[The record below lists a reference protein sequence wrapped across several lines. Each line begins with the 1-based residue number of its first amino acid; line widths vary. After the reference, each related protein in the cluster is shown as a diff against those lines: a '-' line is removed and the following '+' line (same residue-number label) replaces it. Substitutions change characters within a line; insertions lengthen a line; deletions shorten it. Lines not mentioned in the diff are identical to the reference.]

1 MTYFPSALI
10 LTLGFWLLPL
20 AVRSQ
25 PVVPANDGTNTVVN
39 SEQNRTD
46 ISGGQLSG
54 NGANLFHSFSQ
65 FNLSEGQIANFLTNP
80 NIQNILGRISG
91 GDASVING
99 LISVTGGNSN
109 LFLMNPAGIVFGQN
123 ARLNVPGSFFATT
136 ATGIGFGD
144 RWFNATGSNDYKA
157 LLGNPNQF
165 NFNNSQVG
173 AIVNAGNLAV
183 GSGQSL
189 TLLGGTVINTG
200 QLSAPSG
207 QITVAAV
214 PGKNAVRIGQLG
226 NLLSLEIT
234 PSLQSETSAIAPQ
247 ALPQLLTGPGVAS
260 ATGLTT
266 NEQGQLVLT
275 GGQTVP
281 INGGNAIVSGSV
293 NVFAPSG
300 IAGGTVNILGEKVGL
315 FDANIDASGTDGGG
329 TVRVGGGWR
338 GMEPVPNAQVT
349 YVSPDSTIAANAI
362 DRGNGGTAVIWSD
375 NITRFLGN
383 ITARGGT
390 AAGNGGRVEVSGKN
404 ALTFQGEVDTRATNG
419 AIGNLWLDP
428 ANITI
433 VSGNGDS
440 NARSTGGELQP
451 APAPNET
458 YIPEVQLEQMTA
470 GSNVVIDTPG
480 YITLQNLPDN
490 KLSLQARTGDTV
502 TFRSGGVFV
511 VNDPKDSIETQG
523 GNINIFASSISVGGL
538 NANSGNIALTAN
550 GIDLR
555 GGSNSVSSAGGTIRL
570 QPNDSRAIR
579 IGGTGDILGILDLT
593 ATDLGALA
601 GDFGS
606 IAIGR
611 ENGSSESIAIVA
623 PITFNSPLTLQ
634 GSSIAIDNPLSASGS
649 ASLTLDAPQTDL
661 NANIATSG
669 GDLTF
674 TGNASLNAD
683 VALSAEATGNILFSG
698 SLDGDRALRLDAQ
711 RVLFGGTVGQAAPL
725 ASLTVNAGSTEV
737 SGNIATSGDMTFNSA
752 VTLNRSA
759 ALAAT
764 TGNIAF
770 ANTLD
775 STPGRANNLTLRA
788 GENITFGGRVG
799 QTQRLGR
806 LSADAASVTA
816 ASTIAARSLSVN
828 ARESATFGG
837 DSTAALGVDIKAGN
851 VLLEGNLRTDGGSVN
866 LQASRKV
873 RTGNIT
879 SNGGSIRVEGNAIA
893 AGAIDS
899 SSVSGTG
906 GAIALQTNAGSLTAG
921 ALNASGAIGGNIAV
935 TSQAGIS
942 ALDINSSSTSNG
954 NGGGVSL
961 SATGNI
967 QLGFVNAQGGTGG
980 TGGSVDVTTLG
991 LFRSNSVFN
1000 DISGNISSIS
1010 TAGGAGA
1017 GPIEISHGGG
1027 IDRPFVVGGAIDN
1040 GTTGSINAGAGNA
1053 ILPSLAFGQTYTQG
1067 SLPNQI
1073 SLITPAAPSA
1083 PAPIAEPIP
1092 APIPEPI
1099 PAPIPEPIPEQP
1111 LVTVNPDP
1119 ALSLPASLQVELRS
1133 SNRQRNSPITQ
1144 NIFVPDRRFDSLGS
1158 GVLAFEQTF
1167 SREYEKY
1174 LDLPAR
1180 TPISNMS
1187 VIYETLRKNEQITG
1201 VKSAII
1207 YLNWVSASAAAAAK
1221 ENGSVLVASQ
1231 DLSNL
1236 LPVRKNL
1243 TSGPPHPLEDNLG
1256 ERFSPEGKEVSDVP
1270 NGEHLEL
1277 VLVTA
1282 NAQPMRVLVPATTR
1296 WQVLQLADALQTE
1309 ITNPR
1314 RRSSISYLD
1323 SAQKLYRWL
1332 IAPMTAEL
1340 AALNIDNLIVIPA
1353 AGLRSVP
1360 FAALHDG
1367 KGFLV
1372 EKYSI
1377 SVIPSL
1383 SLTDIGYDNIA
1394 DDEILAMGASVFED
1408 KAPLPAV
1415 PVELESIAP
1424 PDRGKSFLNQDFTLA
1439 NLQAQRANRP
1449 FGIIHL
1455 ATHSEFQPGEPKNS
1469 YIQLWDTKLRIDQM
1483 RQLRWN
1489 EPPVNLLV
1497 LSACSTALGDE
1508 EAELGFAGLAV
1519 ASGARSALASLWEV
1533 SDEGTLG
1540 LMTGFYR
1547 QLRMPRGEGNLM
1559 IKAEA
1564 LRRAQLEM
1572 LQGRVRIQDGMLRV
1586 EGLSMS
1592 LTLPPEIASRG
1603 DRVLSHPYYWAAF
1616 TMIGNPW

>member
-1 MTYFPSALI
+1 M
-10 LTLGFWLLPL
+10 TLGFWLLPL

-25 PVVPANDGTNTVVN
+25 PVVPATDGTNTVVK

-91 GDASVING
+91 GNVSVING

-109 LFLMNPAGIVFGQN
+109 LFLMNPAGIIFGQN
-123 ARLNVPGSFFATT
+123 ARLNLPGSFFATT

-144 RWFNATGSNDYKA
+144 RWFNSAGINDYKA

-165 NFNNSQVG
+165 NFNNSQIG

-200 QLSAPSG
+200 QLSAPGG

-214 PGKNAVRIGQLG
+214 QGENAVRISQAG

-234 PSLQSETSAIAPQ
+234 PSLQSEKSAIAPVS
-247 ALPQLLTGPGVAS
+247 LPQLLTGPGVAS

-281 INGGNAIVSGSV
+281 AVPGSAIVSGSV
-293 NVFAPSG
+293 NVFGPSG
-300 IAGGTVNILGEKVGL
+300 NAGGTVNILGEKVGL
-315 FDANIDASGTDGGG
+315 FGANINASGTDGGG
-329 TVRVGGGWR
+329 TVRVGGGFQ
-338 GMEPVPNAQVT
+338 GMEPVPNSLVT

-375 NITRFLGN
+375 NTTRFFGN
-383 ITARGGT
+383 ISARGGIT
-390 AAGNGGRVEVSGKN
+390 AGNGGRVEVSGKN

-419 AIGNLWLDP
+419 AIGNLFLDP

-433 VSGNGDS
+433 VSGNGDTS
-440 NARSTGGELQP
+440 GGSTGGELQS
-451 APAPNET
+451 APEPNET
-458 YIPEVQLEQMTA
+458 SISEVQLEEMAA
-470 GSNVVIDTPG
+470 GSNVVLDTPG
-480 YITLQNLPDN
+480 YITLQDLPDN

-511 VNDPKDSIETQG
+511 VNDFKDAIETQG
-523 GNINIFASSISVGGL
+523 GNINIFGSSISLGGL
-538 NANSGNIALTAN
+538 NANGGNIAITAN

-555 GGSNSVSSAGGTIRL
+555 GGSNSVSSAGGIIRL
-570 QPNDSRAIR
+570 QPNDSRVIR

-601 GDFGS
+601 GDFSS

-611 ENGSSESIAIVA
+611 ENSSSIAIVA

-634 GSSIAIDNPLSASGS
+634 GRSIRIDNPLRTSGS

-661 NANIATSG
+661 NANLATSG

-683 VALSAEATGNILFSG
+683 VALSTQATGNILFSG
-698 SLDGDRALRLDAQ
+698 SLDGARALRLDAQ
-711 RVLFGGTVGQAAPL
+711 RVLFGATVGQTAPL
-725 ASLTVNAGSTEV
+725 ASLYVHAGSTEV
-737 SGNIATSGDMTFNSA
+737 SGNIATSGDMTFNSN
-752 VTLNRSA
+752 VTVDRTTLS
-759 ALAAT
+759 AT
-764 TGNIAF
+764 TGNITF

-788 GENITFGGRVG
+788 GGNITFDGLVG
-799 QTQRLGR
+799 QTQRLGL

-828 ARESATFGG
+828 ARESARFGG
-837 DSTAALGVDIKAGN
+837 DSTATLGADIKAAN
-851 VLLEGNLRTDGGSVN
+851 VLLEGNLRTDGGNVN
-866 LQASRKV
+866 LQGSGEV

-879 SNGGSIRVEGNAIA
+879 SNGGRIRVEGNSVA

-899 SSVSGTG
+899 SSAGTG
-906 GAIALQTNAGSLTAG
+906 GAIALQSNAGPLTAG

-935 TSQAGIS
+935 TSKAGIS
-942 ALDINSSSTSNG
+942 ALDINSSSTSSG

-961 SATGNI
+961 SATDNI
-967 QLGFVNAQGGTGG
+967 QLGFINAQGGRGG
-980 TGGSVDVTTLG
+980 TGGSIDVTTLG
-991 LFRSNSVFN
+991 LFRSNNVFN
-1000 DISGNISSIS
+1000 DISGNSSSIS

-1017 GPIEISHGGG
+1017 GRIAIRHGGA

-1040 GTTGSINAGAGNA
+1040 GTLGSINAGAGNA
-1053 ILPSLAFGQTYTQG
+1053 ILPTFSFGQTYTQG

-1073 SLITPAAPSA
+1073 SLITPGRPST
-1083 PAPIAEPIP
+1083 PTPIPEPIP

-1099 PAPIPEPIPEQP
+1099 PAPIPAPIPEP
-1111 LVTVNPDP
+1111 PVVPVVPVNPAP
-1119 ALSLPASLQVELRS
+1119 VLSLPASLQVQLRS
-1133 SNRQRNSPITQ
+1133 QSRYKNPEISPD
-1144 NIFVPDRRFDSLGS
+1144 IFAPSRRVDSAGS
-1158 GVLAFEQTF
+1158 GVLVFEEIFT
-1167 SREYEKY
+1167 REYEKY

-1180 TPISNMS
+1180 RPISNMS

-1201 VKSAII
+1201 IKSAII
-1207 YLNWVSASAAAAAK
+1207 YMNWVSRADAGAAK

-1236 LPVRKNL
+1236 LPVRTNL
-1243 TSGPPHPLEDNLG
+1243 ASEPPHPLEDKLTQRLQPG
-1256 ERFSPEGKEVSDVP
+1256 SKEVSDVP
-1270 NGEHLEL
+1270 NGELLEL

-1282 NAQPMRVLVPATTR
+1282 NAQPQRVLIPATTR
-1296 WQVLQLADALQTE
+1296 WQVLQLADALQSE

-1314 RRSSISYLD
+1314 KRSSISYLD
-1323 SAQKLYRWL
+1323 TAQKLYRWL
-1332 IAPMTAEL
+1332 IAPVAAEL
-1340 AALNIDNLIVIPA
+1340 TALKIDNLIVIPA

-1377 SVIPSL
+1377 SVMPSL

-1424 PDRGKSFLNQDFTLA
+1424 PDRGKSFLNQDFTLG

-1497 LSACSTALGDE
+1497 LSACNTALGDE

-1540 LMTGFYR
+1540 LMTEFYR
-1547 QLRMPRGEGNLM
+1547 QLRAPRRGGNLM

>member
-1 MTYFPSALI
+1 MTYFRSALI
-10 LTLGFWLLPL
+10 LTLGFGLLPL

-25 PVVPANDGTNTVVN
+25 PVIPANDGTNTVVK

-91 GDASVING
+91 GDVSVING
-99 LISVTGGNSN
+99 LISVSGGNSN

-144 RWFNATGSNDYKA
+144 SWFNSSGINDYKA

-165 NFNNSQVG
+165 NFNNAQVG

-200 QLSAPSG
+200 QLSAPGG

-214 PGKNAVRIGQLG
+214 PGQNAVRISQVG

-234 PSLQSETSAIAPQ
+234 RSLQSETSAIAPQ
-247 ALPQLLTGPGVAS
+247 ALPQLLTGPGLAS

-281 INGGNAIVSGSV
+281 TVAGSAIVSGSV
-293 NVFAPSG
+293 NVFGPSG
-300 IAGGTVNILGEKVGL
+300 NAGGTVNILGEKVGL
-315 FDANIDASGTDGGG
+315 FGANINASGTDGGG
-329 TVRVGGGWR
+329 TVRVGGGFQ

-375 NITRFLGN
+375 NTTRFFGN
-383 ITARGGT
+383 ISARGGIV
-390 AAGNGGRVEVSGKN
+390 AGNGGRVEVSGKN

-419 AIGNLWLDP
+419 AIGNLLLDP
-428 ANITI
+428 ANIRI

-440 NARSTGGELQP
+440 SAQSTAGELES
-451 APAPNET
+451 APEPNET
-458 YIPEVQLEQMTA
+458 SISEVQLEQMAA
-470 GSNVVIDTPG
+470 GSNVVLETPG
-480 YITLQNLPDN
+480 YITLQDLPDN

-511 VNDPKDSIETQG
+511 VNDFKDAIETQG
-523 GNINIFASSISVGGL
+523 GNINIFASSISLGAL
-538 NANSGNIALTAN
+538 NANGGNIAITAN
-550 GIDLR
+550 GIDFR

-601 GDFGS
+601 GDFSS

-634 GSSIAIDNPLSASGS
+634 GSSIAIDNPLSTSGS

-661 NANIATSG
+661 NANLATSG
-669 GDLTF
+669 ADLTF

-683 VALSAEATGNILFSG
+683 VALSAEATGSILFSG
-698 SLDGDRALRLDAQ
+698 SLDGARALRVEAQ
-711 RVLFGGTVGQAAPL
+711 RVLFGATVGQAAPL

-737 SGNIATSGDMTFNSA
+737 SGNIATSGDMTFNSN
-752 VTLNRSA
+752 VTVDRTA

-764 TGNIAF
+764 IGNIAF

-788 GENITFGGRVG
+788 GGNITFGGLVG

-806 LSADAASVTA
+806 LSTDATSVTA
-816 ASTIAARSLSVN
+816 ASPITARSLSINGRDSV
-828 ARESATFGG
+828 TFGG
-837 DSTAALGVDIKAGN
+837 DSTAALGADIKAEN

-866 LQASRKV
+866 LQGSGEV

-879 SNGGSIRVEGNAIA
+879 SNGGSIRVEGNTVA

-899 SSVSGTG
+899 SSAGTG
-906 GAIALQTNAGSLTAG
+906 GAIALQTTAGPLTAG
-921 ALNASGAIGGNIAV
+921 ALNASGAIGGNIDV
-935 TSQAGIS
+935 TSKAGIS
-942 ALDINSSSTSNG
+942 ALDINSSGTSNG

-961 SATGNI
+961 NATGNI
-967 QLGFVNAQGGTGG
+967 QSGFINAQGGTGG

-1017 GPIEISHGGG
+1017 GAIAIRHGGA

-1040 GTTGSINAGAGNA
+1040 GTLGSINAGAGNA

-1073 SLITPAAPSA
+1073 SLVTPGPPSA
-1083 PAPIAEPIP
+1083 PAPIPAPIA

-1111 LVTVNPDP
+1111 LEPVNPAP
-1119 ALSLPASLQVELRS
+1119 ALSLPASVQVELQSQSRYKH
-1133 SNRQRNSPITQ
+1133 SPISPD
-1144 NIFVPDRRFDSLGS
+1144 IFAPSRRLDLAGS
-1158 GVLAFEQTF
+1158 GVLSFEKTF
-1167 SREYEKY
+1167 TREYEKY

-1187 VIYETLRKNEQITG
+1187 VIYENLRKNEQITG
-1201 VKSAII
+1201 IKSAII
-1207 YLNWVSASAAAAAK
+1207 YMNWVSGLAATTAK

-1236 LPVRKNL
+1236 LPVTKKL
-1243 TSGPPHPLEDNLG
+1243 TSQPPQPLEYKLAQRLPPD
-1256 ERFSPEGKEVSDVP
+1256 GKEVSDVP

-1282 NAQPMRVLVPATTR
+1282 NAQPRRVLIPATTR
-1296 WQVLQLADALQTE
+1296 WQVLQLADALQSE

-1314 RRSSISYLD
+1314 KRSSISYLD
-1323 SAQKLYRWL
+1323 TAQKLYRWL
-1332 IAPMTAEL
+1332 IAPVATEL
-1340 AALNIDNLIVIPA
+1340 AALKIDNLIVIPA

-1377 SVIPSL
+1377 SVMPSL

-1424 PDRGKSFLNQDFTLA
+1424 PDRGKSFLNQDFTLG

-1497 LSACSTALGDE
+1497 LSACSTALGDAD
-1508 EAELGFAGLAV
+1508 AELGFAGLAV

-1540 LMTGFYR
+1540 LMTEFYR
-1547 QLRMPRGEGNLM
+1547 QLRAPRRGGNLM

-1586 EGLSMS
+1586 EGLSIS
-1592 LTLPPEIASRG
+1592 LILPPEIAARG
-1603 DRVLSHPYYWAAF
+1603 DRVLLHPYYWAAF

>member
-1 MTYFPSALI
+1 MTYFRSALI

-20 AVRSQ
+20 AARSQ
-25 PVVPANDGTNTVVN
+25 PVVPAADGTNTVVK

-91 GDASVING
+91 DNVSVING
-99 LISVTGGNSN
+99 LISVSGGNSN

-144 RWFNATGSNDYKA
+144 RWFNSAGINDYKS

-200 QLSAPSG
+200 QLSAPNG

-214 PGKNAVRIGQLG
+214 RGENAVRISQVG

-234 PSLQSETSAIAPQ
+234 PSLQSENSAIAPVS
-247 ALPQLLTGPGVAS
+247 LPQLLTGPGAAS

-275 GGQTVP
+275 GGQTVSAVA
-281 INGGNAIVSGSV
+281 GSAIVSGSV
-293 NVFAPSG
+293 NVFGPSG
-300 IAGGTVNILGEKVGL
+300 NAGGTVNILGEKVGL
-315 FDANIDASGTDGGG
+315 FGANINASGTDGGG
-329 TVRVGGGWR
+329 TVRVGGGFR
-338 GMEPVPNAQVT
+338 GMEPVPNALVT
-349 YVSPDSTIAANAI
+349 YVSPDSSIAANAI

-375 NITRFLGN
+375 NTTRFLGN
-383 ITARGGT
+383 ISARGGI

-433 VSGNGDS
+433 VSGNGDT
-440 NARSTGGELQP
+440 NARSTGGELEP
-451 APAPNET
+451 TPEPNET
-458 YIPEVQLEQMTA
+458 SISELQLEQMAA
-470 GSNVVIDTPG
+470 GSNVLLETPG
-480 YITLQNLPDN
+480 YITLQDLPDN
-490 KLSLQARTGDTV
+490 QLSLQARTGDTV
-502 TFRSGGVFV
+502 TFRAGGVFF
-511 VNDPKDSIETQG
+511 VNDSKDSIETQG
-523 GNINIFASSISVGGL
+523 GNINIFASSISLGGL
-538 NANSGNIALTAN
+538 NANGGNIALTGN

-601 GDFGS
+601 GGFGS

-611 ENGSSESIAIVA
+611 ENSSSIAIVA
-623 PITFNSPLTLQ
+623 PITFNSPLILQ
-634 GSSIAIDNPLSASGS
+634 GSSIAIDNPLSTTGS
-649 ASLTLDAPQTDL
+649 ASLTLDAPQTAIG
-661 NANIATSG
+661 ANIATSG
-669 GDLTF
+669 ADLTF

-683 VALSAEATGNILFSG
+683 VALSAEVTGNILFSG
-698 SLDGDRALRLDAQ
+698 TLDGSRALRLDAG
-711 RVLFGGTVGQAAPL
+711 RVLFGATVGQAAPL
-725 ASLTVNAGSTEV
+725 ASLTVNARSTEV
-737 SGNIATSGDMTFNSA
+737 SGNIATSGDMSFNSN
-752 VTLNRSA
+752 VTVDRTA

-788 GENITFGGRVG
+788 GGNITFDGRVG

-816 ASTIAARSLSVN
+816 ASTIAACSLSVN

-837 DSTAALGVDIKAGN
+837 DSTAALGADIKAAN

-866 LQASRKV
+866 LQGSREV

-879 SNGGSIRVEGNAIA
+879 SNGGRIRVEGNTVA

-899 SSVSGTG
+899 SSADTG
-906 GAIALQTNAGSLTAG
+906 GAIALQTNAGPLTAG

-935 TSQAGIS
+935 TSKAGIS
-942 ALDINSSSTSNG
+942 ALDLNSSSTSNG
-954 NGGGVSL
+954 NGGGVFL
-961 SATGNI
+961 SATDNI
-967 QLGFVNAQGGTGG
+967 QLGFINAQGGPGG
-980 TGGSVDVTTLG
+980 AGGSVDVTTPG
-991 LFRSNSVFN
+991 LFRSNNVFN
-1000 DISGNISSIS
+1000 DISGNSSSIS

-1017 GPIEISHGGG
+1017 GRIAIRHGGG
-1027 IDRPFVVGGAIDN
+1027 IDRPFVVGSAIDN
-1040 GTTGSINAGAGNA
+1040 GTLGSINAGAGNA

-1073 SLITPAAPSA
+1073 SLITPGPPSA
-1083 PAPIAEPIP
+1083 PAPIAEPI
-1092 APIPEPI
+1092 AEPIPE
-1099 PAPIPEPIPEQP
+1099 AIPEPIPEP
-1111 LVTVNPDP
+1111 PVVPVAPVNPDP

-1133 SNRQRNSPITQ
+1133 QSRYKTPEISPD
-1144 NIFVPDRRFDSLGS
+1144 IFAPSPRLDSAGS
-1158 GVLAFEQTF
+1158 GVLAFEEIFT
-1167 SREYEKY
+1167 REYEKY

-1180 TPISNMS
+1180 RPISNMS

-1201 VKSAII
+1201 IKSAII
-1207 YLNWVSASAAAAAK
+1207 YMNWVSRADARAAK

-1243 TSGPPHPLEDNLG
+1243 ASQPPHPLEDKLTQ
-1256 ERFSPEGKEVSDVP
+1256 RLQPDGKEVSDVP

-1282 NAQPMRVLVPATTR
+1282 NAQPQRVFIPATTR
-1296 WQVLQLADALQTE
+1296 WQVLQLADAFQSE

-1314 RRSSISYLD
+1314 KRSSISYLD
-1323 SAQKLYRWL
+1323 TAQKLYRWL
-1332 IAPMTAEL
+1332 IAPVAAEL
-1340 AALNIDNLIVIPA
+1340 TALKIDNLIVIPA

-1377 SVIPSL
+1377 SVMPSL
-1383 SLTDIGYDNIA
+1383 SLTDTRYDNIA
-1394 DDEILAMGASVFED
+1394 DDEVLAMGASVFED

-1424 PDRGKSFLNQDFTLA
+1424 PSEGKSFLNQDFTLG

-1519 ASGARSALASLWEV
+1519 ASGAKSALASLWEV

-1540 LMTGFYR
+1540 LMTEFYR
-1547 QLRMPRGEGNLM
+1547 QLRAPRRGGNLM

-1564 LRRAQLEM
+1564 LRRAQLQM

-1586 EGLSMS
+1586 EGLSGS
-1592 LTLPPEIASRG
+1592 LILPPEIAARG

>member
-1 MTYFPSALI
+1 MTYFRSALI
-10 LTLGFWLLPL
+10 LTLGFGLLPL

-25 PVVPANDGTNTVVN
+25 PVIPANDGTNSVVK

-91 GDASVING
+91 GDVSVING
-99 LISVTGGNSN
+99 LISISGGNSN

-144 RWFNATGSNDYKA
+144 RSFNSSGINDYKS

-165 NFNNSQVG
+165 NFNNSQLG
-173 AIVNAGNLAV
+173 TIINAGNLAV

-200 QLSAPSG
+200 QLSAPNG

-214 PGKNAVRIGQLG
+214 PGQNSVRISQIG

-234 PSLQSETSAIAPQ
+234 PSLQLEKSAIAPL

-281 INGGNAIVSGSV
+281 ALAGSAIVSGSV

-300 IAGGTVNILGEKVGL
+300 NADGTVNILGEKVGL
-315 FDANIDASGTDGGG
+315 FGANIDASGTNGGG
-329 TVRVGGGWR
+329 TVRVGGGFQ
-338 GMEPVPNAQVT
+338 GTEPVPNALVT

-375 NITRFLGN
+375 NTTRFFGN
-383 ITARGGT
+383 ISARGGI

-440 NARSTGGELQP
+440 SARSTGGELES
-451 APAPNET
+451 APEPNET
-458 YIPEVQLEQMTA
+458 SISEVQLEEMAA
-470 GSNVVIDTPG
+470 GSNVVLETPG
-480 YITLQNLPDN
+480 YIILQDLPDN

-502 TFRSGGVFV
+502 TFRSGGVLF

-523 GNINIFASSISVGGL
+523 GNINFFASSISLGGL
-538 NANSGNIALTAN
+538 NANGGNIAITAN
-550 GIDLR
+550 GIDFR
-555 GGSNSVSSAGGTIRL
+555 GGSNSASSAGGTIRL

-579 IGGTGDILGILDLT
+579 IGGTGDFFGILDLT

-601 GDFGS
+601 GGFRS

-611 ENGSSESIAIVA
+611 ENSSSIAIVA

-634 GSSIAIDNPLSASGS
+634 GWSIAIDHPLRTSGS
-649 ASLTLDAPQTDL
+649 ASLTLDAPKTDL

-669 GDLTF
+669 ADLTF
-674 TGNASLNAD
+674 TGNLSLNAD
-683 VALSAEATGNILFSG
+683 VALSTQARGSILFSG
-698 SLDGDRALRLDAQ
+698 SLDGARALRLDAQ

-725 ASLTVNAGSTEV
+725 ASLTVNARSTEV
-737 SGNIATSGDMTFNSA
+737 SGNIATSGDIAFNSN
-752 VTLNRSA
+752 VTVDRSA

-775 STPGRANNLTLRA
+775 SIPGRANNLTLRA
-788 GENITFGGRVG
+788 GGNISFGGLVG

-816 ASTIAARSLSVN
+816 ASTITARSLSVN
-828 ARESATFGG
+828 ARDSARFGG
-837 DSTAALGVDIKAGN
+837 DSTAALGADIKAEN

-866 LQASRKV
+866 LQGSREV

-879 SNGGSIRVEGNAIA
+879 SNGGSIRVEGNTVA

-899 SSVSGTG
+899 SSATGTA
-906 GAIALQTNAGSLTAG
+906 GAIALQSNAGALTAG

-935 TSQAGIS
+935 TSSSGIS
-942 ALDINSSSTSNG
+942 ALDLNSSSTSNG

-967 QLGFVNAQGGTGG
+967 QLGFINAQGGPGG

-991 LFRSNSVFN
+991 LFRSNNVFN
-1000 DISGNISSIS
+1000 DISGNSSSIS

-1017 GPIEISHGGG
+1017 GRIEIRHGGG

-1040 GTTGSINAGAGNA
+1040 GTRGSINAGAGNA

-1067 SLPNQI
+1067 ILPNQI
-1073 SLITPAAPSA
+1073 SLITPGPPSA
-1083 PAPIAEPIP
+1083 PATIPAPIP

-1099 PAPIPEPIPEQP
+1099 VEPIPAPIPAPP
-1111 LVTVNPDP
+1111 LLPVNPDP
-1119 ALSLPASLQVELRS
+1119 ALSLPASLQVQLRS
-1133 SNRQRNSPITQ
+1133 ESRYKHSPISQ
-1144 NIFVPDRRFDSLGS
+1144 DIFAPSRRLDSASS
-1158 GVLAFEQTF
+1158 GVLSFEKTF

-1180 TPISNMS
+1180 TPITNIS
-1187 VIYETLRKNEQITG
+1187 VIYETLRKNQQITG

-1207 YLNWVSASAAAAAK
+1207 YMNWVSGSAAAAAK

-1236 LPVRKNL
+1236 LPVTKKL
-1243 TSGPPHPLEDNLG
+1243 TSGPARVLEDKLAQ
-1256 ERFSPEGKEVSDVP
+1256 RLPPHGKEVSDVP

-1282 NAQPMRVLVPATTR
+1282 NAEPRRVLIPATTR
-1296 WQVLQLADALQTE
+1296 WQVLQLADAFQSE

-1314 RRSSISYLD
+1314 KRSSISYLD
-1323 SAQKLYRWL
+1323 TAQKLYRWL
-1332 IAPMTAEL
+1332 IAPVAAEL
-1340 AALNIDNLIVIPA
+1340 AALKIDNLIVIPA

-1377 SVIPSL
+1377 SVMPSL

-1394 DDEILAMGASVFED
+1394 DDEVLAMGASVFED

-1424 PDRGKSFLNQDFTLA
+1424 PDRGKSFLNQDFTLG

-1469 YIQLWDTKLRIDQM
+1469 YIQLWDTKLRLDQM

-1497 LSACSTALGDE
+1497 LSACSTALGDA

-1533 SDEGTLG
+1533 SDDGTLG
-1540 LMTGFYR
+1540 LMTEFYR
-1547 QLRMPRGEGNLM
+1547 QLRAPRRGGNLM

-1592 LTLPPEIASRG
+1592 LTLPPEIAARG